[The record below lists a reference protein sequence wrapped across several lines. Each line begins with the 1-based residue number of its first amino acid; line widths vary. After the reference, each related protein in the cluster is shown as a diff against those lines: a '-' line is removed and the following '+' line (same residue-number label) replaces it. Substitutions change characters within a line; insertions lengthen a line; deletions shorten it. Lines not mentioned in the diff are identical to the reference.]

1 MEISLEQIEWLL
13 GEQRRLVVEK
23 LSRHTHEYNTNST
36 QSQAISLSIDKDKFM
51 EIGMKADIP
60 GDIKILKHYGIK

>member
-13 GEQRRLVVEK
+13 SEQKKLVIERLLNYK
-23 LSRHTHEYNTNST
+23 SSYNADST
-36 QSQAISLSIDKDKFM
+36 PSYTVSLNIDKDKFT

-60 GDIKILKHYGIK
+60 NDIKILKHYGVK